1 MAAEE
6 SGAPVPSDLTNRR
19 IIDTARWHILRYDG
33 LRSSI
38 ANRASFVISANAVVI
53 GGVALLFP
61 AAIGQDIFGGRATL
75 LAVGCASLAVLILAA
90 LSIVAATNAL
100 LASKRWRE
108 LYGSEPPP
116 GMFYQHSDTFRVV
129 STFRDFETEFAAQT
143 ADSERLSATVT
154 LWIVMQT
161 QNYRYE
167 FLRRATR
174 RLQQSFATLCCSIGA
189 VIVLSIIDLWRR

>member
-1 MAAEE
+1 M
-6 SGAPVPSDLTNRR
+6 
-19 IIDTARWHILRYDG
+19 RYDG

-61 AAIGQDIFGGRATL
+61 AAIGQDIVGGRVTL

-100 LASKRWRE
+100 LAAKRWRE
-108 LYGSEPPP
+108 LYGPEPPP
-116 GMFYQHSDTFRVV
+116 GMFYQHSDTFRVI
-129 STFRDFETEFAAQT
+129 STFHDFETAFATQT
-143 ADSERLSATVT
+143 ADGERLSATVT

-161 QNYRYE
+161 QNHRYQ

-174 RLQQSFATLCCSIGA
+174 RLQHSFATLCCSIGA